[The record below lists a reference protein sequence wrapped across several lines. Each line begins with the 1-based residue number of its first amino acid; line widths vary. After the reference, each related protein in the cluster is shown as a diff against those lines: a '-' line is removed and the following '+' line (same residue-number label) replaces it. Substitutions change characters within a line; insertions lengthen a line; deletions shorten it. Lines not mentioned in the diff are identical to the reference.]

1 MHIRHATCHERH
13 GRARTPRVCG
23 AHVVRGGQTGV
34 RTMRSLRVTCAGL
47 ALIAVCSVGAAGL
60 TGCSPAQAGGTAR
73 GQVSAVASSSSA
85 DSASDEAA
93 QSGEATRDEVVAESV
108 QASPEI
114 ASAADAPVADDALQ
128 LQCRM
133 RLPRTRMTGPSRLR
147 ARWLRP
153 RRTLCPRR
161 TVGRPIPSGCRGR
174 AMTHGRGRGL
184 STSAASPPVARGPL
198 RHRNGSIATERT
210 TQAGT
215 GKFGS
220 VPVTVVISGGRIT
233 SIEGRPQRGEQRHG
247 GAGPVPGD
255 TRHHRGAVG

>member
-114 ASAADAPVADDALQ
+114 ASAADAPVADDASSSSADALAADSDDGPISTEGSMAEASTDALPEADGWAPDPVWLSGEGDDARSWSGLVDVSSQ
-128 LQCRM
+128 SAGSSRAASSQERQYRDGTYYASGYRQV
-133 RLPRTRMTGPSRLR
+133 RLGPRDSRHQRRAHHEHRGSAPTRRAASWRSGPS
-147 ARWLRP
+147 P
-153 RRTLCPRR
+153 R
-161 TVGRPIPSGCRGR
+161 
-174 AMTHGRGRGL
+174 
-184 STSAASPPVARGPL
+184 
-198 RHRNGSIATERT
+198 
-210 TQAGT
+210 
-215 GKFGS
+215 
-220 VPVTVVISGGRIT
+220 
-233 SIEGRPQRGEQRHG
+233 
-247 GAGPVPGD
+247 
-255 TRHHRGAVG
+255 

>member
-1 MHIRHATCHERH
+1 
-13 GRARTPRVCG
+13 
-23 AHVVRGGQTGV
+23 
-34 RTMRSLRVTCAGL
+34 MRSLRVTCAGL

-114 ASAADAPVADDALQ
+114 ASAADAPVADDASSSSTDALAAGSDDGSISTEAS
-128 LQCRM
+128 M
-133 RLPRTRMTGPSRLR
+133 AEGSTDTLPEADGWAPDPVWLSGEGDDARSWSGLVDVSSQSAGSSR
-147 ARWLRP
+147 
-153 RRTLCPRR
+153 
-161 TVGRPIPSGCRGR
+161 
-174 AMTHGRGRGL
+174 
-184 STSAASPPVARGPL
+184 AAS
-198 RHRNGSIATERT
+198 SQERQYRDGT
-210 TQAGT
+210 YYASGT

-233 SIEGRPQRGEQRHG
+233 SIEVGPNEESSVMAERAQSQVIPAIIEAQSADVEVVT
-247 GAGPVPGD
+247 GATMTSEAIID
-255 TRHHRGAVG
+255 AVNQALERASE